1 MAKLKNLFKGD
12 RAIWVVYF
20 FLCIISL
27 VEVYS
32 AASTLAYK
40 DGSFLMPL
48 LKQAVFLTVGCMCAV
63 VVHRIPCRKFKV
75 LPVFLGLPIL
85 FLVMFTTLYG
95 SMTNGAARWLGLGI
109 FQFQPSEL
117 AKGIVIISVA
127 LILARMQRERGADR
141 KAFKYILI
149 VTMAFDVF
157 ILPENL
163 STAAL
168 LFGVVFVMM
177 WVGRVP
183 YLQLGKLM
191 GVCGILMIAGLF
203 TLINLPDD
211 QNSPVYDTPGLHRVY
226 TWKQRIDRHGSEV
239 VPPDSFD
246 LDKNAQRAHANIAI
260 ASCNV
265 VGKMPGNSVE
275 RDFLSQAFSDFIYAI
290 IIEEMGLWGAVLV
303 VFLYIVLLFRAGRIA
318 SRCER
323 SFPAF
328 LAMGLALL
336 LVSQAMLNMLV
347 AVGILPVTGQ
357 TLPLISRGGTSTVIN
372 SVYIGMILSVSRY
385 ARRTPVPTST
395 LLSPV
400 VPPRTAEAVPAT
412 APEPAS
418 GSETAN
424 SVTPDSDR

>member
-1 MAKLKNLFKGD
+1 MVKLKNLFKGD

-27 VEVYS
+27 IEVYS

-48 LKQAVFLTVGCMCAV
+48 LKQAVFLAAGCVCAI

-95 SMTNGAARWLGLGI
+95 SMTNGAARWVGLGI

-117 AKGIVIISVA
+117 AKGIVIISEA
-127 LILARMQRERGADR
+127 LILARMQREKGADR

-149 VTMAFDVF
+149 VTLAFDVF

-163 STAAL
+163 STAVL
-168 LFGVVFVMM
+168 LFGVSFIMM
-177 WVGRVP
+177 WIGRVP

-191 GVCGILMIAGLF
+191 GVCGILAMFGLF
-203 TLINLPDD
+203 TLLNLPED
-211 QNSPVYDTPGLHRVY
+211 QNSGVYDVPGLHRVY
-226 TWKQRIDRHGSEV
+226 TWKQRIDRHSSDV

-303 VFLYIVLLFRAGRIA
+303 VFLYIVLLFRAGA
-318 SRCER
+318 
-323 SFPAF
+323 
-328 LAMGLALL
+328 
-336 LVSQAMLNMLV
+336 
-347 AVGILPVTGQ
+347 
-357 TLPLISRGGTSTVIN
+357 
-372 SVYIGMILSVSRY
+372 
-385 ARRTPVPTST
+385 
-395 LLSPV
+395 
-400 VPPRTAEAVPAT
+400 
-412 APEPAS
+412 
-418 GSETAN
+418 
-424 SVTPDSDR
+424 

>member
-1 MAKLKNLFKGD
+1 
-12 RAIWVVYF
+12 
-20 FLCIISL
+20 
-27 VEVYS
+27 
-32 AASTLAYK
+32 
-40 DGSFLMPL
+40 
-48 LKQAVFLTVGCMCAV
+48 
-63 VVHRIPCRKFKV
+63 
-75 LPVFLGLPIL
+75 
-85 FLVMFTTLYG
+85 
-95 SMTNGAARWLGLGI
+95 
-109 FQFQPSEL
+109 
-117 AKGIVIISVA
+117 
-127 LILARMQRERGADR
+127 
-141 KAFKYILI
+141 
-149 VTMAFDVF
+149 
-157 ILPENL
+157 
-163 STAAL
+163 
-168 LFGVVFVMM
+168 
-177 WVGRVP
+177 
-183 YLQLGKLM
+183 
-191 GVCGILMIAGLF
+191 
-203 TLINLPDD
+203 
-211 QNSPVYDTPGLHRVY
+211 
-226 TWKQRIDRHGSEV
+226 
-239 VPPDSFD
+239 
-246 LDKNAQRAHANIAI
+246 
-260 ASCNV
+260 
-265 VGKMPGNSVE
+265 MPGNSVE

-400 VPPRTAEAVPAT
+400 VPPRTAGPLPAT